1 MNKKILYLVIILT
14 LIVSVIGI
22 RGRMMVEQSN
32 SNVEMAFD
40 YKSLT
45 EMKKEYNNQT
55 LSIEELKSYGI
66 NSIAISPLDIKKLV
80 KLGKVAHLTNSEIQ
94 TSQLLSDSNDAF
106 WEEFPL
112 ENQSAFLIFDSKNN
126 FYNNLFYYK
135 EDFNLSFK
143 EVKGK
148 NVVFFPYWQEDYFS
162 LDLGFDR
169 DLIKEIKDSGLNVVY
184 RFDNLT
190 NNDLNF
196 HLLSTLSTDATIV
209 FAGQEIL
216 GYSDEIEKTAQ
227 IMQENNNTFGFIEA
241 IIGVQ
246 KGEDK
251 LAKKLNYEIVR
262 VHSITQEEM
271 NIYAQSKIVDRYMRA
286 VKERNI
292 RFFYMRPIIKENKD
306 FSAVKSLNTEYID
319 RLKERLVS
327 AGYNISKA
335 EPYQP
340 FSNSSIY
347 LIFTSLG
354 ILAGGVLLLIEIFKI
369 KEELLQYILIVLGI
383 IGIFLTYFFLDLYF
397 FRTGLAL
404 GSSIIFP
411 SLAVIAQLLRKSKVK
426 NIFNYIK
433 AALITLSG
441 AVFIVSALADISYLT
456 KINQFRGVKLA
467 FIMPLLI
474 ITFYYFMEYIVREK
488 DTTIKDKLFELLDV
502 NLKLKHL
509 IILGFI
515 GLAGIYYILRTG
527 NFPILD
533 IPAIEERFRVILE
546 DLLYVRP
553 RFKEFLIGH
562 PAFIIALYYFTQLK
576 KNYGLYFLGL
586 LAVIGQLNILNSFAH
601 IHTPVLI
608 SLLRTIHGLWLG
620 LLIGLVV
627 VFIIRFIFIYFI
639 KKKDKIDV

>member
-1 MNKKILYLVIILT
+1 
-14 LIVSVIGI
+14 
-22 RGRMMVEQSN
+22 MVEQSN

-306 FSAVKSLNTEYID
+306 FAEVKSLNTEYID

-347 LIFTSLG
+347 LIFTALG

-620 LLIGLVV
+620 LVLGLIAVV
-627 VFIIRFIFIYFI
+627 VIKYFLNFVN
-639 KKKDKIDV
+639 KQKVK

>member
-306 FSAVKSLNTEYID
+306 FAEVKSLNTEYID

-620 LLIGLVV
+620 LVLGLIAVV
-627 VFIIRFIFIYFI
+627 VIKYFLNFVN
-639 KKKDKIDV
+639 KQKVK

>member
-306 FSAVKSLNTEYID
+306 FAEVKSLNTEYID

-347 LIFTSLG
+347 LIFTALG

-620 LLIGLVV
+620 LVLGLIAVV
-627 VFIIRFIFIYFI
+627 VIKYFLNFVN
-639 KKKDKIDV
+639 KQKVK